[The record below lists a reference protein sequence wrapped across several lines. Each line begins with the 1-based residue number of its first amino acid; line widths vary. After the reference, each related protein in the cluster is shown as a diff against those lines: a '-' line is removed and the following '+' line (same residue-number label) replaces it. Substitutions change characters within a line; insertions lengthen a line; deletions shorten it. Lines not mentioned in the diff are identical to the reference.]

1 MIILL
6 QNVLSA
12 DQVPSIVADLG
23 RGADEAAEKRRG
35 DAIESALTAH
45 EPFVNAALPTA
56 LTPFQ
61 FDRHVVGSPV
71 EDRMD
76 FPLSRLG
83 TPEAMRID
91 AVCAVFL
98 SDPESYDGG
107 ELIIN
112 SSTAPMPLK
121 LPVGNAVVFPA
132 TDFHTTTAVT
142 RGERWIAI
150 CGVQSA
156 VRGTREREI
165 LTEMWVALNDFKT
178 LQPAAGSD
186 NNDGVRILGKARS
199 NLIRLLAD
207 G

>member
-1 MIILL
+1 MIVLL

-12 DQVPSIVADLG
+12 DQVATIVAELG
-23 RGADEAAEKRRG
+23 RGADDVAKKRHG

-45 EPFVNAALPTA
+45 EPFASAILPTA

-61 FDRHVVGSPV
+61 FDRHGPGSVV
-71 EDRMD
+71 EDRME
-76 FPLSRLG
+76 FPLSHLG
-83 TPEAMRID
+83 TPQAMRID

-98 SDPESYDGG
+98 SDPEGYDGG
-107 ELIIN
+107 ELIID

-121 LPVGNAVVFPA
+121 LPAGNAVIFPA

-142 RGERWIAI
+142 RGERWIVI

-165 LTEMWVALNDFKT
+165 LTEMWVALNDFRA
-178 LQPAAGSD
+178 LQPTGASGD
-186 NNDGVRILGKARS
+186 NDGVRILGKARS

>member
-1 MIILL
+1 
-6 QNVLSA
+6 
-12 DQVPSIVADLG
+12 
-23 RGADEAAEKRRG
+23 
-35 DAIESALTAH
+35 
-45 EPFVNAALPTA
+45 
-56 LTPFQ
+56 
-61 FDRHVVGSPV
+61 
-71 EDRMD
+71 MD

-83 TPEAMRID
+83 TAEAMRID

-98 SDPESYDGG
+98 SDMESYDGG

-121 LPVGNAVVFPA
+121 LPAGNTVVFPA

-156 VRGTREREI
+156 VRGMREREI

-186 NNDGVRILGKARS
+186 DNYGVRILGKARS